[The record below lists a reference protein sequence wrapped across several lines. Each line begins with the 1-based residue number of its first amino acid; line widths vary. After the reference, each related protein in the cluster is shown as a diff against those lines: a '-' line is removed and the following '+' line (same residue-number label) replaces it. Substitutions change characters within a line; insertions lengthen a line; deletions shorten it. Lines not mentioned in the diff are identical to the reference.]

1 MLVLKREQ
9 EEGDEAESDLTEV
22 ISAIEVE
29 LTARLSGGG
38 GERERATRR
47 SRGGGS
53 GSGGSG
59 SGSGGSGGSSSSSGG
74 GPSPPQEELVPVA
87 SAVELISEVDT
98 RVTLATNA
106 ARLLEGRLTR
116 PLSAAEIGRL
126 NELIMEALTV
136 LQPDESM
143 RLQLVAAPLGSA
155 LVDRNCALVWSSI
168 VSAVDFDDI
177 TSMARFSTVFLR
189 LVGEFNGGLLVANLE

>member
-1 MLVLKREQ
+1 M
-9 EEGDEAESDLTEV
+9 
-22 ISAIEVE
+22 
-29 LTARLSGGG
+29 
-38 GERERATRR
+38 
-47 SRGGGS
+47 
-53 GSGGSG
+53 
-59 SGSGGSGGSSSSSGG
+59 
-74 GPSPPQEELVPVA
+74 A

-143 RLQLVAAPLGSA
+143 RVQLVAAPLGSA
-155 LVDRNCALVWSSI
+155 LLDRNCALVWSSI

-177 TSMARFSTVFLR
+177 TSMARFGTVFLR
-189 LVGEFNGGLLVANLE
+189 LVDEFNGGLLMVNIE